1 MTEFMRV
8 QEKIQLARELGE
20 SQFREFKSAL
30 QGPPDAKVRR
40 PVVDVC
46 RDIAEALVGFAN
58 AEGGELLVGVEDD
71 GSITGVRHSEADI
84 QRMLAAPADRVMPE
98 TPLPTPVRLRAEF
111 DGKMVL
117 YFSVD
122 KGTEHVH
129 QTTDGKCLQRN
140 DLETRP
146 ISTGAINLE
155 RQERAS
161 REYDRQYVDG
171 ATIGDLDTSL
181 IERARDKVA
190 PGHSVEAFLGFMKLM
205 DFSTR
210 GVQLRRAALLLFAQD
225 VTLWHPRCEV
235 RIFRVQGNEVRT
247 GRDYNVSKSVQVAG
261 ALFQL
266 ISEAW
271 DQLRPYLVE
280 TKFGPEGTFEEKILY
295 PEDACLEA
303 LTNAIAHRDYSNEG
317 RPIEIYVFDNRI
329 EVKSPGGLLS
339 NVTIGEL
346 RQLKGV
352 HQSRNAYLAR
362 VLRELGYMREM
373 GEGMRRIF
381 HLMRVHDL
389 VEPELQADPSS
400 FTITL
405 HHRSVFSPEAQR
417 WVTAFDKFNLTRE
430 EARVVLLGQ
439 NNSRI
444 SPQQIIDALDIVDT
458 DQLRSVVEQLQTK
471 GILINVLTKV
481 QVNNLV
487 KREKLSSRRL
497 VRKFA
502 IRPPFE
508 CERFLSQF
516 LMEVIREAGGSVV
529 TVGSVKRAVG
539 RLPIENPYSNPGTR
553 GAFGALLA
561 LGLIDDQGN
570 PIGRLRSLT
579 LSGELVA
586 PEPVKSKS
594 QSRDIATAGADPEES
609 VVEDF
614 ESGRDSETPRKVYVG
629 NLPFSATS
637 KQLEEVAR
645 QYGKVLN
652 VSVPL
657 DLYTGNSRGYGF
669 VEYAR
674 ESDATAA
681 KNGMR
686 KHMWGEHRISTAWAR
701 ARK

>member
-1 MTEFMRV
+1 MRV

-30 QGPPDAKVRR
+30 QGPPGAKVPR
-40 PVVDVC
+40 PAVDVC

-84 QRMLAAPADRVMPE
+84 QRMLSAPADRVMPE
-98 TPLPTPVRLRAEF
+98 TPLPTPVRLRVEF
-111 DGKMVL
+111 DGKVVL

-181 IERARDKVA
+181 VERARDKVA
-190 PGHSVEAFLGFMKLM
+190 AGHSVEAFLGFMKLM

-210 GVQLRRAALLLFAQD
+210 GVRLRRAALLLFARD

-235 RIFRVQGNEVRT
+235 RIFRVQGNEVKT

-317 RPIEIYVFDNRI
+317 RPVEIYVFDNRI

-339 NVTIGEL
+339 NVTLEEL
-346 RQLKGV
+346 RQLRGV

-405 HHRSVFSPEAQR
+405 HHRTVFSPEAQR
-417 WVTAFDKFNLTRE
+417 WVAAFDKFNLTRE
-430 EARVVLLGQ
+430 ESRVVLLGQ
-439 NNSRI
+439 NNSKI
-444 SPQQIIDALDIVDT
+444 SPQQIIDALDIIDT

-471 GILINVLTKV
+471 GILVNVLSRV
-481 QVNNLV
+481 QVNNQM
-487 KREKLSSRRL
+487 KRENLSSRRL
-497 VRKFA
+497 VRKYA

-516 LMEVIREAGGSVV
+516 LMEVLRETGGGVV
-529 TVGSVKRAVG
+529 TPDSVKRAVA
-539 RLPIENPYSNPGTR
+539 RLSVDSPYAKPGTR
-553 GAFGALLA
+553 NAFGALQA
-561 LGLIDDQGN
+561 LGLIDEQGN
-570 PIGRLRSLT
+570 AIGRLRSLAF
-579 LSGELVA
+579 SGELST
-586 PEPVKSKS
+586 PESGESTTKTPE
-594 QSRDIATAGADPEES
+594 IATKGADSEVS
-609 VVEDF
+609 VAEDF
-614 ESGRDSETPRKVYVG
+614 ESGKDPEAPRRIYVG
-629 NLPFSATS
+629 NLPFSVTS
-637 KQLEEVAR
+637 QQLEEVAR
-645 QYGKVLN
+645 EYGNVFN

-657 DLYTGNSRGYGF
+657 DLYTGHSRGYGF
-669 VEYAR
+669 IEYASA
-674 ESDATAA
+674 SDAVAA
-681 KNGMR
+681 KNGLR
-686 KHMWGEHRISTAWAR
+686 KRVWGDHRLSTAWAR